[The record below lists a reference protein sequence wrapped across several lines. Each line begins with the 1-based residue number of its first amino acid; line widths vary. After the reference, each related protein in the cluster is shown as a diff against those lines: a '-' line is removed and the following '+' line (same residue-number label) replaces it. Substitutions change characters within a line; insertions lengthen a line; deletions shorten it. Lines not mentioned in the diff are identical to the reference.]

1 MWQSAQAE
9 LLAMC
14 IGGLPGAST
23 PLWQLAQ
30 VPVTPAWERRG
41 ASTLRALIGGAALNP
56 AAVLSPVALVNP
68 AIALSPAFAFSPPI
82 VIRGPTAAGLTTVA
96 IVVRGDAAGAAGGGF
111 FCAAP
116 PPQLLVLWQL
126 LQSLVFLLPELWS
139 LGRVVKLL
147 TP

>member
-1 MWQSAQAE
+1 
-9 LLAMC
+9 MC
-14 IGGLPGAST
+14 IGGLPRAST

-30 VPVTPAWERRG
+30 LPVTPAWDKRG
-41 ASTLRALIGGAALNP
+41 RSTLRARIGGAAV
-56 AAVLSPVALVNP
+56 VLRP
-68 AIALSPAFAFSPPI
+68 AIALSPTDAFSPPI
-82 VIRGPTAAGLTTVA
+82 VIRGPTAAGFTTVA

-116 PPQLLVLWQL
+116 PPQPFVLWQL